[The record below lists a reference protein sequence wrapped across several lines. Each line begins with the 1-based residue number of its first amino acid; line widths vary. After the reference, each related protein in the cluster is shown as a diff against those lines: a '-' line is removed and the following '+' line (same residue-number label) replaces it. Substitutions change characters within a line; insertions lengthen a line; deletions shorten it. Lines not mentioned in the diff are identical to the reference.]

1 MGGTD
6 DVLFGTSGIHSPLEP
21 FSPHTNFT
29 GSQCGTSSTYALP
42 REWGHIYP
50 PHVRATPFSKNKNR
64 PTSFIIKFTRNT
76 SHLVLA
82 RTFCQS
88 WLGSDVRAM
97 SLSRVRVNSFYSFFI
112 LSQQKT
118 KEPYSSQFL
127 ALSLLLVLALVTL
140 YLGTRIPAQLPG
152 QINGWIT
159 ARPFIII
166 AEEDFNQ
173 IECHE
178 CL

>member
-1 MGGTD
+1 MYY
-6 DVLFGTSGIHSPLEP
+6 SGRLAFTFLWSHLVPILISQVHNAELPPPMHQPGNGAIFIHPMYVPLP
-21 FSPHTNFT
+21 F
-29 GSQCGTSSTYALP
+29 
-42 REWGHIYP
+42 R
-50 PHVRATPFSKNKNR
+50 KNKNR

-112 LSQQKT
+112 LSHQKT

-159 ARPFIII
+159 AKPFIII